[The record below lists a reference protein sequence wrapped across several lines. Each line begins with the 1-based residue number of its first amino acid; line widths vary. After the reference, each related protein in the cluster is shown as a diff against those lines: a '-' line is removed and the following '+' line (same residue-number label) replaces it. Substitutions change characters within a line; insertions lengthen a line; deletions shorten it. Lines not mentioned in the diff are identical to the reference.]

1 MFLHKIR
8 DRLASG
14 LVALAVIASPASAAD
29 ISSQQVADGVWL
41 FQGAGAN
48 VVAVSDGRN
57 LLVVDG
63 GLEENSRDL
72 YEAIR
77 EATGARVISTLINTH
92 WHPEQTGLN
101 ALAAESGATIIA
113 HDQTLMYLSNTVT
126 APRLYGERRI
136 PPMDPAARPNQVSR
150 YGGELEIAG
159 QRVQYGYLPA
169 AHTNGDFYVFLPDSN
184 VLVAG
189 GAVGSNSWPVIDI
202 HNGGIVGGHL
212 AASHPDR
219 VLRYI
224 TIGGI
229 GFNITST
236 FPNEGLTRLVDF
248 IEDPT
253 RENIIAWL
261 ESMVYDK
268 AIITD
273 ELIDMR
279 YKAALEPVTM
289 ESSRKMYTRAALGFI
304 AQSMSGPGVSQRIDY
319 LGKIQAPTLIMWG
332 RDDKVSPLDG
342 ALFPMRVIPN
352 AELHV
357 FPRCGHWTMIEH
369 KDRFEALA
377 LDFLRG

>member
-202 HNGGIVGGHL
+202 HNGGIVGGLVQAHETL
-212 AASHPDR
+212 AEIVNDDTVVIAAEGPP
-219 VLRYI
+219 I
-224 TIGGI
+224 TGADLKRHRDMYRQFFRDIS
-229 GFNITST
+229 FLM
-236 FPNEGLTRLVDF
+236 NEGMGYDDVVVINPLQGH
-248 IEDPT
+248 EDEFGDP
-253 RENIIAWL
+253 
-261 ESMVYDK
+261 SV
-268 AIITD
+268 
-273 ELIDMR
+273 
-279 YKAALEPVTM
+279 
-289 ESSRKMYTRAALGFI
+289 F
-304 AQSMSGPGVSQRIDY
+304 
-319 LGKIQAPTLIMWG
+319 
-332 RDDKVSPLDG
+332 LDG
-342 ALFPMRVIPN
+342 AYRSKEM
-352 AELHV
+352 AEV
-357 FPRCGHWTMIEH
+357 P
-369 KDRFEALA
+369 D
-377 LDFLRG
+377 